1 MLIIVMNGGN
11 DENGVVSGKFE
22 KRLQGTIEE
31 YEKHP
36 GSKILVQG
44 GFGHFNSSS
53 QSSAYHATN
62 FLISRGVT
70 ESDIYAI
77 QKTTSTVEEALSAQ
91 RVLQNFPKEDV
102 CVVTSKFHLERTK
115 LVFEHFFD
123 PEQLRFVG
131 TPNGVSPEELIKWK
145 QHETRG
151 LKLLRN
157 QGGVILEGQLFTRRK
172 RKT

>member
-11 DENGVVSGKFE
+11 DVNGVVSGKFE
-22 KRLQGTIEE
+22 KRLQGAIEE
-31 YEKHP
+31 YKKHP

-53 QSSAYHATN
+53 KPSAYHATN
-62 FLISRGVT
+62 FLTSRGVT
-70 ESDIYAI
+70 KSDIFAI
-77 QKTTSTVEEALSAQ
+77 PETTSTVEEALSAQ
-91 RVLQNFPKEDV
+91 RFLQKFPKEDI
-102 CVVTSKFHLERTK
+102 CVVTSNFHIERTK
-115 LVFEHFFD
+115 FVFEHFFD

-151 LKLLRN
+151 LKLLRD
-157 QGGVILEGQLFTRRK
+157 QGGVILEGQLFMRRK